1 MRVIHK
7 YLIKNNL
14 SYLGICILSC
24 LSIYLLVDIF
34 DRLDNFLNKS
44 APFEIIIKY
53 FLWKIPLI
61 ISQIFP
67 LVFFITL
74 IIQFTLMKKNREWE
88 ALEGGGV
95 FIGNII
101 LFVLFYSFLFSMIHI
116 FFSQYV
122 GVIAA
127 NKTNAI
133 WDNLGK
139 KKIRENKIIKDFWF
153 RKDKYIGH
161 IGILDLN
168 KRKGTHIEIY
178 EIDPYFSNIK
188 TAFLAKKGKILKDKL
203 ALSKVLLSRP
213 NEFFVENRD
222 SFVIHDKDMD
232 IILNITSKDI
242 ESIPLWKLRGLIKE
256 LKTTGTNVESITT
269 VWYSKI
275 SYSLSLI
282 ILGILSVYIGR
293 RCENLPVNL
302 AISLVITFVF
312 YGLFVVGT
320 ILGKHG
326 VVPPIVGAFGVH
338 IVFVL
343 VLSFIYVSN
352 REAMFM

>member
-1 MRVIHK
+1 MRLIHK
-7 YLIKNNL
+7 YLIKNNIF
-14 SYLGICILSC
+14 YLGICILSC

-44 APFEIIIKY
+44 VPFEIIIKY

-74 IIQFTLMKKNREWE
+74 IIQFTLMKKHREWE
-88 ALEGGGV
+88 ALEGGGI
-95 FIGNII
+95 FIGNVI
-101 LFVLFYSFLFSMIHI
+101 LFLIFYSFFFSLIYL

-122 GVIAA
+122 GVIAT
-127 NKTNAI
+127 NKTNEI

-139 KKIRENKIIKDFWF
+139 KKIRKNKIIKDFWF
-153 RKDKYIGH
+153 RKDKFIGH
-161 IGILDLN
+161 IWTLDTK
-168 KRKGTHIEIY
+168 KREGTHIEIY
-178 EIDPYFSNIK
+178 EIDPNFSNIK
-188 TAFLAKKGKILKDKL
+188 TAFLAKKVKILKDKL
-203 ALSKVLLSRP
+203 VLSKVLLSRP
-213 NEFFVENRD
+213 NEFFVENRN
-222 SFVIHDKDMD
+222 SFVIYDKDMD
-232 IILNITSKDI
+232 VILNITSKDI

-256 LKTTGTNVESITT
+256 LKVTGTNVESITT

-282 ILGILSVYIGR
+282 VLGILSVYIGR
-293 RCENLPVNL
+293 KCENLPVNL
-302 AISLVITFVF
+302 AISLVITFLF

-326 VVPPIVGAFGVH
+326 IVPPLVGAFGVH
-338 IVFVL
+338 IIFVL
-343 VLSFIYVSN
+343 FLVFIYVSN

>member
-14 SYLGICILSC
+14 FYLGISILSC
-24 LSIYLLVDIF
+24 MSIYLLVDIF

-44 APFEIIIKY
+44 ASFKIIVKY

-74 IIQFTLMKKNREWE
+74 TIQFTIMKKNREWE
-88 ALEGGGV
+88 AIEGGGI
-95 FIGNII
+95 FIGNVI
-101 LFVLFYSFLFSMIHI
+101 LFLLFYSFFFSLIYL
-116 FFSQYV
+116 FFSQYI
-122 GVIAA
+122 GVIAS

-139 KKIRENKIIKDFWF
+139 KKITKNKIINDFWF

-161 IGILDLN
+161 IGTLDLN
-168 KRKGTHIEIY
+168 ERKGFHIEIY
-178 EIDPYFSNIK
+178 EIDQNFSNIR
-188 TAFLAKKGKILKDKL
+188 TAFLAEKGKILKDKL
-203 ALSKVLLSRP
+203 VLSEVLLSHP
-213 NEFFVENRD
+213 NEFFVEKRD
-222 SFVIHDKDMD
+222 SFVIYDKEMD
-232 IILNITSKDI
+232 VILDITSKDI
-242 ESIPLWKLRGLIKE
+242 ESVPLWKLRVFIKE
-256 LKTTGTNVESITT
+256 LKITGANVESITT

-282 ILGILSVYIGR
+282 VLGILSVYISR

-302 AISLVITFVF
+302 AISLVITFLF

-326 VVPPIVGAFGVH
+326 VVPPLVGAFGVH

-343 VLSFIYVSN
+343 FLVFIYVNN

>member
-14 SYLGICILSC
+14 FYLSISILSC
-24 LSIYLLVDIF
+24 MSIYLLVDIF

-44 APFEIIIKY
+44 APFEIIVKY

-88 ALEGGGV
+88 AIEGGGIFV
-95 FIGNII
+95 GNVI
-101 LFVLFYSFLFSMIHI
+101 LFLLFYSFFFSLIYL
-116 FFSQYV
+116 FFSQYI

-139 KKIRENKIIKDFWF
+139 KRIKENKVINDFWF

-161 IGILDLN
+161 IWALDT
-168 KRKGTHIEIY
+168 KKKEGSHIEIY
-178 EIDPYFSNIK
+178 EIDLNFSNIK

-203 ALSKVLLSRP
+203 VLSKVLLSRP

-222 SFVIHDKDMD
+222 SFVIYDKDMD
-232 IILNITSKDI
+232 VILDITCKDI
-242 ESIPLWKLRGLIKE
+242 ESVPLWKLRGLIKE
-256 LKTTGTNVESITT
+256 LKVTGANVESITT

-282 ILGILSVYIGR
+282 VLGILSVYIGR
-293 RCENLPVNL
+293 RCENLPLNL
-302 AISLVITFVF
+302 AISLVISFLF

-343 VLSFIYVSN
+343 VLSFIYLSN